1 MHVCYIVVVT
11 TIVLLTIYEE
21 IDGIETFI
29 SLDSW
34 IIIG

>member
-11 TIVLLTIYEE
+11 TIVLTIYEE